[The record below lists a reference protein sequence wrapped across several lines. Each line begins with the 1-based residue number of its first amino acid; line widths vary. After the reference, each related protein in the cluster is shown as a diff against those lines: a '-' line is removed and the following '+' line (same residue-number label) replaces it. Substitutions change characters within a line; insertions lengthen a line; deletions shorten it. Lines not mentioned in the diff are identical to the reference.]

1 MHVERPLWRRTPPA
15 VFPICLA
22 LLGLGLGWRN
32 ASEVLPLAHEIGD
45 LFLGGASAFF
55 LYFLALYLFKVL
67 SRPAVVLED
76 IQSPPARAGIAAAAM
91 AMMLLAA
98 ALIPLGLSVPQ
109 VWWTGVVMQIAAS
122 GLGCWAIWRDP
133 PEKRKFSTFQY
144 LTFVGPVVG
153 PIAGLQLGY
162 VWESIA
168 LIYAALIAYV
178 IITIGLLWTLKPKAM
193 PVAMRPSLTI
203 FLAPN
208 CLFGIG
214 FALLGHDLGFYIF
227 YWIATVTAALLLLI
241 TPWMVKRPWTPV
253 WSALTFPVA
262 AFLQLQV
269 IAFSRDM
276 GMIAELSVY
285 VALAVGT
292 PLISGLAYKS
302 ILTWVTGELAEKS
315 GAARA

>member
-1 MHVERPLWRRTPPA
+1 MHIARPLWRRTPPA

-45 LFLGGASAFF
+45 LFLGCASAFF
-55 LYFLALYLFKVL
+55 LYFLVVYTAKVVA
-67 SRPAVVLED
+67 RPAVILED
-76 IQSPPARAGIAAAAM
+76 MQSAPARAGIAAAAM

-109 VWWTGVVMQIAAS
+109 VWWTGVGMQVVAS
-122 GLGCWAIWRDP
+122 GLGCWAIWLDP
-133 PEKRKFSTFQY
+133 PEKRNFSTFQY

-162 VWESIA
+162 VWESVA
-168 LIYAALIAYV
+168 LIYAALVAYV
-178 IITIGLLWTLKPKAM
+178 VITIGLLFTIRPLQM
-193 PVAMRPSLTI
+193 PVVLRPSLAI

-214 FALLGHDLGFYIF
+214 FGLLGHEIGFLVF
-227 YWIATVTAALLLLI
+227 YWFATAIAVLLLVI
-241 TPWMVKRPWTPV
+241 SPWMIKRPWTPV
-253 WSALTFPVA
+253 WGSLSFPVA

-269 IAFSRDM
+269 MGLSR
-276 GMIAELSVY
+276 GFGVIAEVSVY
-285 VALAVGT
+285 GALAIGT
-292 PLISGLAYKS
+292 PLISGLAYMT

>member
-1 MHVERPLWRRTPPA
+1 MQFQRPLWRSTPPA
-15 VFPICLA
+15 IFPICLA
-22 LLGLGLGWRN
+22 VLGLGLGWRN
-32 ASEVLPLAHEIGD
+32 AAEILPLAHEIGD

-55 LYFLALYLFKVL
+55 LYFLALYLAKVL
-67 SRPAVVLED
+67 ARPGVILEEL
-76 IQSPPARAGIAAAAM
+76 QNPPARAGLAAAAM

-109 VWWTGVVMQIAAS
+109 VWWTGVVMQVFAS
-122 GLGCWAIWRDP
+122 GLGCWSIWKDP
-133 PEKRKFSTFQY
+133 PEKRQFSPFQY

-168 LIYAALIAYV
+168 LIYAALVAYV
-178 IITIGLLWTLKPKAM
+178 IITAGLLVTLKPRSL
-193 PVAMRPSLTI
+193 PVSLRPTLAI

-214 FALLGHDLGFYIF
+214 FSLLGHDLGFHVF
-227 YWIATVTAALLLLI
+227 YWIATATAGLFVLI
-241 TPWMVKRPWTPV
+241 SPWMVRLPWTPL
-253 WSALTFPVA
+253 WSALTFPIA

-269 IAFSRDM
+269 IGLSHDM
-276 GMIAELSVY
+276 GLVAEVSLY
-285 VALAVGT
+285 GALLVGT
-292 PLISGLAYKS
+292 PLISGLAYKF
-302 ILTWVTGELAEKS
+302 ILTWVTGELAAKS